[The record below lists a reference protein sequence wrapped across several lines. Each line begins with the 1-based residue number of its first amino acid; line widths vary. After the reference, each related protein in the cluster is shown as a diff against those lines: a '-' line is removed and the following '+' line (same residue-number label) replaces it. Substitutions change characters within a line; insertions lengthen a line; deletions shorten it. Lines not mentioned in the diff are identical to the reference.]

1 MGEGGGPAKRVG
13 EGQAAS
19 TSVVQ
24 LDMMSLPRSL
34 QKGGSILVSEV
45 PATGRRDGGKPET
58 YNGQE
63 REGERTELGGSV
75 TGLPDAYSLPLLCP
89 GLPLGIHPQ
98 CT

>member
-1 MGEGGGPAKRVG
+1 MGEGGGPAKMVG

-98 CT
+98 RT